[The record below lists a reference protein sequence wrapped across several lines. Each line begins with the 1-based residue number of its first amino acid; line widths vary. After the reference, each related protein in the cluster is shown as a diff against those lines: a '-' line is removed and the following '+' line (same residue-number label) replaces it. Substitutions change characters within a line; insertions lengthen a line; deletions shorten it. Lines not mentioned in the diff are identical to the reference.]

1 MLSLLCRQ
9 PCRVS
14 HGTTVS
20 VVTESY
26 STGVPQ
32 AVVCRLHSDRHGIFG
47 AKVAIFF
54 HKAKLW
60 PAFMLSFSYIF
71 ILSDGR
77 TKFLWLS
84 LWLFVIYICLIAMAG
99 KESRGRW
106 DMSWNN
112 GPSGGNHYQF
122 TGSHCYAMC
131 CGERRERLS
140 GVWSNCSSRQSSN
153 VENAQRHS
161 ACAAHHPLQSLSPHL
176 RQSLGHAGRDSSC
189 TRKRASLPTPNS
201 HFSPISS
208 GFFEKPC
215 ILLNI
220 AVQ

>member
-1 MLSLLCRQ
+1 MRET
-9 PCRVS
+9 
-14 HGTTVS
+14 G
-20 VVTESY
+20 

-32 AVVCRLHSDRHGIFG
+32 AVAGRLHSDRHGIFG

-99 KESRGRW
+99 KDSRGRC
-106 DMSWNN
+106 DMSGNN

-131 CGERRERLS
+131 CGKRRERLS
-140 GVWSNCSSRQSSN
+140 GVWSNCSSRQSTN
-153 VENAQRHS
+153 DKNAQRHS
-161 ACAAHHPLQSLSPHL
+161 ACAVHHPLSLCLLPYVNHWGMQDEIAPAPEKGHHLL
-176 RQSLGHAGRDSSC
+176 RQTVIFRPFHRDFLKSRVYS
-189 TRKRASLPTPNS
+189 
-201 HFSPISS
+201 
-208 GFFEKPC
+208 
-215 ILLNI
+215 
-220 AVQ
+220 